1 MSSLF
6 NFLKTKTRIDYN
18 EVRETERIRSSELQ
32 ASIALSL
39 ETEIGSE
46 EYSVEYEY
54 PDSSFE
60 LDSKE
65 LRKMYLSL
73 TSKHK
78 YFFLLVLRD
87 YSIWSGDWLAK
98 FIFLELVDLSIKKNI
113 TESGY
118 ILSVVTCSENR
129 FLYTLSEQL
138 WDRRQRQI
146 LSSVL
151 NDDLSCKEGKKSWEW
166 LFLNIFSLIGI
177 TKFRRSEPTKVQ
189 RHKGYRDHGSL
200 GSEFSRTLRQQSSD
214 YSILEREL
222 ELQRANLRKRRQ
234 WYHGWG
240 LLD

>member
-46 EYSVEYEY
+46 DYSVEYEY
-54 PDSSFE
+54 PDNSFE

-73 TSKHK
+73 TAKHK

-98 FIFLELVDLSIKKNI
+98 YIFLELVDLSIKKNI
-113 TESGY
+113 TESGF
-118 ILSVVTCSENR
+118 ILSVITCSENR

-138 WDRRQRQI
+138 QDRRQRQV

-151 NDDLSCKEGKKSWEW
+151 NDDLCCKEGKKSWEW

-177 TKFRRSEPTKVQ
+177 TKFHRSEPAKVQ
-189 RHKGYRDHGSL
+189 RKKGYRDHGSL

-214 YSILEREL
+214 YSVLEREL
-222 ELQRANLRKRRQ
+222 ELQQAYLRKQRQ